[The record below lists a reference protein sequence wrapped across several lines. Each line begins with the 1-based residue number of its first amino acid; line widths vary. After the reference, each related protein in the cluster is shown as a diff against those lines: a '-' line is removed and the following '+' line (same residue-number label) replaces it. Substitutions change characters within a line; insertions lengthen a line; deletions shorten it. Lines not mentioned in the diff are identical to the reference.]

1 MCIGIPMCVIDAG
14 EGYAVCCARDSSER
28 RHVDMLLVGDL
39 PKGSWVLVFLGAAR
53 EVLDE
58 TTAHQISDALTALEM
73 AMHGNGEIDHLF
85 ADLIDR
91 EPQLPEFLRPQ
102 LQVKEGA

>member
-1 MCIGIPMCVIDAG
+1 MCIGIPMQVLDSG
-14 EGYAVCCARDSSER
+14 EGYAICCARDSDER

-58 TTAHQISDALTALEM
+58 ITAHQISDALTALEL
-73 AMHGNGEIDHLF
+73 AMHGDGQIDHLF
-85 ADLIDR
+85 ADLVNR

-102 LQVKEGA
+102 LPRKESA